1 MIKKKRNNLSVKYN
15 IYIIYYMS
23 EVTDLIMKTILKK
36 EPKKRGPKPKTSA
49 EKEEKE
55 REQKLKKQMKKEE
68 AAEAKKTPALDKTY
82 KQKTIL
88 YITKQL
94 RKDDPDYPA
103 IHEQIEKNNKE
114 RRSEM
119 YESLF
124 RPVVTSLVPV
134 KKYKSP
140 MDEIKDVM
148 KVIDEEEEK
157 EKKKQDRL
165 KKMMEDD
172 DEYGM
177 DVPMIS
183 DPYPQDIISELI
195 EKSNQ
200 QNKSNSGKGVKK
212 RKTKKNKKISKK
224 RKSKRRM

>member
-1 MIKKKRNNLSVKYN
+1 
-15 IYIIYYMS
+15 MS

-55 REQKLKKQMKKEE
+55 RERNLKKQMKKEE

-124 RPVVTSLVPV
+124 RPVVTSVVPV
-134 KKYKSP
+134 NKYKSH

-172 DEYGM
+172 EYGIYA
-177 DVPMIS
+177 PMVS
-183 DPYPQDIISELI
+183 VPYPQDIISELV
-195 EKSNQ
+195 EKSNT
-200 QNKSNSGKGVKK
+200 GKGVKK
-212 RKTKKNKKISKK
+212 RNTKKNKKMSREK
-224 RKSKRRM
+224 RKSKRNRNSKRRI

>member
-1 MIKKKRNNLSVKYN
+1 
-15 IYIIYYMS
+15 MS

-36 EPKKRGPKPKTSA
+36 EPKKRGPKAKTSA

-55 REQKLKKQMKKEE
+55 RERKLKKQMKKEE
-68 AAEAKKTPALDKTY
+68 AAEAKKSPALDKTY

-124 RPVVTSLVPV
+124 RPVVTSVVPV

-140 MDEIKDVM
+140 MDEIRDVM

-172 DEYGM
+172 DDYGIYA
-177 DVPMIS
+177 PMVS
-183 DPYPQDIISELI
+183 NPYPQDIISELI
-195 EKSNQ
+195 EKSNT
-200 QNKSNSGKGVKK
+200 GKGGKK
-212 RKTKKNKKISKK
+212 RSTKKNKKISKK
-224 RKSKRRM
+224 RKSKRRI

>member
-1 MIKKKRNNLSVKYN
+1 
-15 IYIIYYMS
+15 
-23 EVTDLIMKTILKK
+23 MKTILKK
-36 EPKKRGPKPKTSA
+36 EPKKRGPKAKTSA

-55 REQKLKKQMKKEE
+55 RERKLKKQMKKEE
-68 AAEAKKTPALDKTY
+68 AAEAKKSPALDKTY

-124 RPVVTSLVPV
+124 RPVVTSVVPV

-140 MDEIKDVM
+140 MDEIRDVM

-172 DEYGM
+172 DDYGIYA
-177 DVPMIS
+177 PMVS
-183 DPYPQDIISELI
+183 NPYPQDIISELI
-195 EKSNQ
+195 EKSNT
-200 QNKSNSGKGVKK
+200 GKGGKK
-212 RKTKKNKKISKK
+212 RSTKKNKKISRGK
-224 RKSKRRM
+224 RKSKRRI

>member
-1 MIKKKRNNLSVKYN
+1 
-15 IYIIYYMS
+15 MS

-124 RPVVTSLVPV
+124 RPVVTSVVPI
-134 KKYKSP
+134 KKYKTH

-172 DEYGM
+172 DDYRM
-177 DVPMIS
+177 YAPMVS
-183 DPYPQDIISELI
+183 VPYPQDIISELV
-195 EKSNQ
+195 EKSNT
-200 QNKSNSGKGVKK
+200 GKGVKK
-212 RKTKKNKKISKK
+212 RKTKKNKKISRGK
-224 RKSKRRM
+224 RKSKRNSKRRI

>member
-1 MIKKKRNNLSVKYN
+1 
-15 IYIIYYMS
+15 MS

-124 RPVVTSLVPV
+124 RPVVTSVVPI

-172 DEYGM
+172 DDNYGM
-177 DVPMIS
+177 DIPMIS

-195 EKSNQ
+195 EKSNT
-200 QNKSNSGKGVKK
+200 GKGVKK

-224 RKSKRRM
+224 RKSKRRI

>member
-1 MIKKKRNNLSVKYN
+1 
-15 IYIIYYMS
+15 MS

-68 AAEAKKTPALDKTY
+68 AAEAKKSPALDKTY

-114 RRSEM
+114 RRGEM

-124 RPVVTSLVPV
+124 RPVVTSVVPV
-134 KKYKSP
+134 KKYKTP

-172 DEYGM
+172 DDDNYGM
-177 DVPMIS
+177 YVPMVRH
-183 DPYPQDIISELI
+183 PYPEDIISKLI
-195 EKSNQ
+195 EKSNT
-200 QNKSNSGKGVKK
+200 GKGGKK
-212 RKTKKNKKISKK
+212 RSTKKNKKSSKK
-224 RKSKRRM
+224 RKSKRRI

>member
-1 MIKKKRNNLSVKYN
+1 
-15 IYIIYYMS
+15 MS

-68 AAEAKKTPALDKTY
+68 ASEAKKTPALDKTY

-124 RPVVTSLVPV
+124 RPVVTSVVPI

-172 DEYGM
+172 DEYGIYA
-177 DVPMIS
+177 PMVS
-183 DPYPQDIISELI
+183 NPYPQDIISELI
-195 EKSNQ
+195 EKSNT
-200 QNKSNSGKGVKK
+200 GKGVKK